1 MTARLLDEQPHGARV
16 KVDEIRATLDLI
28 ARGLPP
34 VLADDRL
41 RTVRAQ
47 IEIFGLHAA
56 RLDIREESATLARAL
71 GGMLRVL
78 GIDRN
83 FVRSDQ
89 RARTERL
96 VRVLSDAPPKAAD
109 LAAAAAA
116 EGSGEPARLFPP
128 TATPPTPST

>member
-1 MTARLLDEQPHGARV
+1 
-16 KVDEIRATLDLI
+16 
-28 ARGLPP
+28 
-34 VLADDRL
+34 
-41 RTVRAQ
+41 
-47 IEIFGLHAA
+47 
-56 RLDIREESATLARAL
+56 SATLARAL

-109 LAAAAAA
+109 LAAAAAD
-116 EGSGEPARLFPP
+116 EESGETWRLFRLLARAQSLYGAESLGPFIVSMTRGAAGVLTVLPP
-128 TATPPTPST
+128 GRWGGCAPGPGSVPRVETPADLAAAARDHAGRAARD